1 MHISSYT
8 TNPVTL
14 MFEYINY
21 KLLTVGRCT
30 SHDTVS
36 LLNLR
41 PQAAPLQYHQ
51 YKYCSALGPLC

>member
-1 MHISSYT
+1 MHICSYT

-14 MFEYINY
+14 MFEHVNH
-21 KLLTVGRCT
+21 KLPAVGRRKAY
-30 SHDTVS
+30 DGVS
-36 LLNLR
+36 LTLR